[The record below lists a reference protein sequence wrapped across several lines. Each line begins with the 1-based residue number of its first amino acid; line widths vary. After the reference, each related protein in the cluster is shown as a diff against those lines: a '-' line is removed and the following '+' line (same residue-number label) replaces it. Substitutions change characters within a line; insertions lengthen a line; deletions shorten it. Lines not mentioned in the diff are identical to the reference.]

1 MEYALDIFFELF
13 NVPALPNNQSPSHL
27 YNKLYIFACSI
38 IMSYNILYEDQE
50 LLRLLQQG
58 SRKAYVIIYQKYQKL
73 LFLYAYRKLNDQQ
86 EAEDVVQ
93 EVFISF
99 WNKRYSLNPDLSLAG
114 YLYRAVRNRAFNIFA
129 HKEIETKYLESLN
142 DFLTNNTESADGLI
156 REHQI
161 AELIAHEISML
172 PPKMRKI
179 FELSRS
185 NHLSYKEIA
194 LELDIS
200 EYTVATQIKR
210 ALKIL
215 RIKLGFYIFYIYFLG
230 MYLHAHTYLLFIS
243 KAA

>member
-1 MEYALDIFFELF
+1 
-13 NVPALPNNQSPSHL
+13 
-27 YNKLYIFACSI
+27 
-38 IMSYNILYEDQE
+38 MSYNMLYEDQK

-58 SRKAYVIIYQKYQKL
+58 SRGAYVMIYEKYQKL

-99 WNKRYSLNPDLSLAG
+99 WNKRSTLNPELSLTG

-129 HKEIETKYLESLN
+129 HKEIETKYLDSL
-142 DFLTNNTESADGLI
+142 DTFLSSNPESADSLV

-161 AELIAHEISML
+161 AEMIAHEISML
-172 PPKMRKI
+172 PVKMREI
-179 FELSRS
+179 FELSRK

-194 LELDIS
+194 VELDIS

-215 RIKLGFYIFYIYFLG
+215 RVKLGIYIFCIYFSG
-230 MYLHAHTYLLFIS
+230 MYLKVFSYLLLIM
-243 KAA
+243 KTA